1 MVIAMRIKK
10 KLIYLLSNLLVF
22 YLVIGY
28 AGPDSN
34 KISSAANAP
43 PAENTLRVGV
53 STNSPPI
60 IYKQGQQI
68 IGLEA
73 ELAGEFAKYL
83 GRSLRFIELKW
94 EDQIPAL
101 LNNQIDIIMSGMS
114 MTKMRQIRIAFSE
127 PYFRTGQMALI
138 HRRSRDRFNHGYYSI
153 FAWSVQLKLGVV
165 NATTGEF
172 FVRKRLSRAKK
183 ISSFATSKEAVK
195 ALKYREID
203 MVIHDAPII
212 LMLAAENE
220 SEGLIP
226 LPSLL
231 TEEYLAWG
239 IRKNDVEL
247 LESANTFINT
257 LRNDGRLNSIVNR
270 WIPFTN

>member
-1 MVIAMRIKK
+1 M
-10 KLIYLLSNLLVF
+10 
-22 YLVIGY
+22 
-28 AGPDSN
+28 
-34 KISSAANAP
+34 
-43 PAENTLRVGV
+43 
-53 STNSPPI
+53 STNSPPV

-68 IGLEA
+68 VGLEA
-73 ELAGEFAKYL
+73 ELAREFAKYL
-83 GRSLRFIELKW
+83 GRSLHFVELKW

-101 LNNQIDIIMSGMS
+101 LGNQIDIIMSGMS

-138 HRRSRDRFNHGYYSI
+138 HRKSRDRFSHGYYSI
-153 FAWSVQLKLGVV
+153 LAWSVQLKLGVV
-165 NATTGEF
+165 KATTGEF

-195 ALKYREID
+195 ALKYREVD
-203 MVIHDAPII
+203 MVIHDAPMI

-247 LESANTFINT
+247 LESANTFIKT